1 MKIKEGYILR
11 KVMGNYM
18 IVAVGK
24 ASKDFKKMVRLN
36 ESAAKIWELVGDG
49 KSESEIVDALFELYE
64 VDHASLEEDVKK
76 TLAALQAQGFIEI

>member
-1 MKIKEGYILR
+1 MKIKERYILR

-36 ESAAKIWELVGDG
+36 ESAAKIWELVESG
-49 KSESEIVDALFELYE
+49 KSEGEIVDALFELYE
-64 VDHASLEEDVKK
+64 VDRASLEEDVKK